1 MMTAIVLAAGQSTR
15 MGSLKQLL
23 PLREGKPVIQV
34 VVEQVSASG
43 VDEVVVVLG
52 FRAKEIAMA
61 LSSTGARIAINQ
73 DFESGMTSSVRCG
86 IRAATSAQSYLI
98 CLGDQPLV
106 DVAVITA
113 VVTAANTSGTGIV
126 IPTYEGKGGHP
137 IFIDGRHAEEILR
150 LGPDEGLNTF
160 THGHA
165 DDTVR
170 LPVDDRNV
178 LEDMDTPADYAR
190 LAARF
195 RASST

>member
-1 MMTAIVLAAGQSTR
+1 MLTAIVLAAGQSTR

-52 FRAKEIAMA
+52 FRAEEVATT
-61 LSSTGARIAINQ
+61 LSSTGARIVINQ
-73 DFESGMTSSVRCG
+73 EYESGMTSSVCCG
-86 IRAATSAQSYLI
+86 IRAATAAQSYLI

-106 DVAVITA
+106 DA
-113 VVTAANTSGTGIV
+113 VVIKSVVAAANTSGTGIV

-137 IFIDGRHAEEILR
+137 IFIDGRHTDEILR
-150 LGPDEGLNTF
+150 LRPDEGLNIF
-160 THGHA
+160 TRRHA

-195 RASST
+195 RATST